1 MTLFISV
8 LYTTL
13 VHFAYSL
20 CMWVAHFFRCFYNI
34 LLASKKKRKKK
45 EKKRKKKKEKKKVIP
60 KVELD
65 MLVIS
70 FCNCCRSPKWR
81 ALLAGGG
88 SCIY

>member
-45 EKKRKKKKEKKKVIP
+45 VIP

>member
-34 LLASKKKRKKK
+34 LLASKKK
-45 EKKRKKKKEKKKVIP
+45 KKKKGEKKGVSKSGVGYASYFF
-60 KVELD
+60 LQ
-65 MLVIS
+65 
-70 FCNCCRSPKWR
+70 
-81 ALLAGGG
+81 LL
-88 SCIY
+88 

>member
-34 LLASKKKRKKK
+34 LLASKKK
-45 EKKRKKKKEKKKVIP
+45 KRKKKKEKKKVFP

>member
-34 LLASKKKRKKK
+34 LLASKKKKKKKK
-45 EKKRKKKKEKKKVIP
+45 EKKR
-60 KVELD
+60 
-65 MLVIS
+65 
-70 FCNCCRSPKWR
+70 
-81 ALLAGGG
+81 
-88 SCIY
+88 